1 MYMAKSL
8 CNFAQALSQYFT
20 FRRRYGRGAL
30 GRHPDAVQRRAV
42 PSEHGFDGA
51 GGFLYASA
59 AQRHLRPWLR
69 MRELQEEAAAL
80 AQENAVQNGLSDR
93 LRILC
98 GDLREHRTLLPHSS
112 FDAVV
117 SNPPYYPAG
126 SGSVSDSPALAA
138 ARTELFCTLDDL
150 CACAAWLLRSG
161 GRFFVVH
168 KPERLAELICALSR
182 RRLEPKRLRLV
193 RHQAGGP
200 VSLVLLEARLD
211 GRPGLQFD
219 PDLCLYDASGAESA
233 DFRRI
238 YHHQEA

>member
-1 MYMAKSL
+1 MVEELWGGIRMQYSAGQ
-8 CNFAQALSQYFT
+8 FRLSTDSMVLADFCT
-20 FRRRYGRGAL
+20 LPLRGAICDL
-30 GRHPDAVQRRAV
+30 GCGCGSLALLLCGKYPQ
-42 PSEHGFDGA
+42 
-51 GGFLYASA
+51 
-59 AQRHLRPWLR
+59 AQLTG
-69 MRELQEEAAAL
+69 MELQEEAAAL
-80 AQENAVQNGLSDR
+80 A
-93 LRILC
+93 
-98 GDLREHRTLLPHSS
+98 LLPHSS

>member
-1 MYMAKSL
+1 MVEEL
-8 CNFAQALSQYFT
+8 W
-20 FRRRYGRGAL
+20 
-30 GRHPDAVQRRAV
+30 
-42 PSEHGFDGA
+42 
-51 GGFLYASA
+51 GGI
-59 AQRHLRPWLR
+59 R
-69 MRELQEEAAAL
+69 MRYSSGQFRLSTDSMVLADFCTLPPRSAVCDLGCGCGSLSLLLCGKYPQAQLTGIELQPEAAAL
-80 AQENAVQNGLSDR
+80 AQENALQNALSDR
-93 LRILC
+93 LHILC
-98 GDLREHRTLLPHSS
+98 GDLREHRTLLQHSS

-126 SGSVSDSPALAA
+126 SGGVSDSPALAA

-168 KPERLAELICALSR
+168 KPERLAELIYTLRSR
-182 RRLEPKRLRLV
+182 HLEPKRLRLV
-193 RHQAGGP
+193 RHHFGAP

-211 GRPGLQFD
+211 GRPGLRFD
-219 PDLCLYDASGAESA
+219 PDLFLYYADGAESV

>member
-1 MYMAKSL
+1 MVEELWSGIRMQYSAGQFRLSTDSMVLADFCTLPPRSAVCDLGCGCGSL
-8 CNFAQALSQYFT
+8 SLLLCGKYPQAQLT
-20 FRRRYGRGAL
+20 G
-30 GRHPDAVQRRAV
+30 
-42 PSEHGFDGA
+42 
-51 GGFLYASA
+51 
-59 AQRHLRPWLR
+59 
-69 MRELQEEAAAL
+69 MELQEEAAAL
-80 AQENAVQNGLSDR
+80 AQENAVQNSLSDR

-126 SGSVSDSPALAA
+126 SGGVSDSPALAA

-182 RRLEPKRLRLV
+182 RHLEPKRLRLV

>member
-1 MYMAKSL
+1 M
-8 CNFAQALSQYFT
+8 
-20 FRRRYGRGAL
+20 
-30 GRHPDAVQRRAV
+30 
-42 PSEHGFDGA
+42 
-51 GGFLYASA
+51 
-59 AQRHLRPWLR
+59 
-69 MRELQEEAAAL
+69 
-80 AQENAVQNGLSDR
+80 QNGLSDR

-126 SGSVSDSPALAA
+126 SGGVSDSPALAA

-193 RHQAGGP
+193 RHQAGGS